1 MKKALYIVI
10 PIIVIVL
17 SIGIYFGASVL
28 DSPEYA
34 LMQIGKDVE
43 ESGVDG
49 LTPHLTGE
57 AQETVS
63 AITSIT
69 ENKLVNSILT
79 FLGKDDYTSIL
90 KSNLQDVE
98 WSLVNILKGDNKAD
112 VVLGFNYNEKLIG
125 EIEFNMIKDDGE
137 WKISGLEQP
146 KFTEIN
152 FGQ

>member
-1 MKKALYIVI
+1 MKKVLYTAI
-10 PIIVIVL
+10 PILVIVL
-17 SIGIYFGASVL
+17 SVVIYFGISVIN
-28 DSPEYA
+28 SPEYA
-34 LMQIGKDVE
+34 LMKIANDVE

-49 LTPHLTGE
+49 LMPHLTEE

-79 FLGKDDYTSIL
+79 FLGKDDCTGIL

-98 WSLVNILKGDNKAD
+98 WSLDNVLEGNNRAD

-125 EIEFNMIKDDGE
+125 TIEINMIKDNGE
-137 WKISGLEQP
+137 WKISGLEPP

-152 FGQ
+152 LEN